1 MAKTIIRA
9 VKSHV
14 IDVFTG
20 DADEDFEM
28 DATATEDSELPVQE
42 MASLRKALEHMHVTM
57 GHPSNRAMARAVRL
71 TGGSVAAVKACLE
84 HRCSVCRR
92 LREPKPAPAA
102 TFRDKWKE
110 FGDCVAIDL
119 FQLADTLGNTK
130 TFVNAVDMASR
141 FQIVAPCESKHP
153 RVVFATFM
161 GVWCCWAGLPKAVLS
176 DRGGEFPRS
185 SRR

>member
-1 MAKTIIRA
+1 
-9 VKSHV
+9 
-14 IDVFTG
+14 
-20 DADEDFEM
+20 M
-28 DATATEDSELPVQE
+28 DATTNEEAELPVQE
-42 MASLRKALEHMHVTM
+42 LASLQKAVEHMHVTM

-71 TGGSVAAVKACLE
+71 TGGSVAAVNACLE

-102 TFRDKWKE
+102 SFRDKWKE

-161 GVWCCWAGLPKAVLS
+161 GVWCCWA
-176 DRGGEFPRS
+176 
-185 SRR
+185 